1 MNLLSFP
8 THSSI
13 LAWKTAWMEEPGR
26 LQSMG
31 LQSQTRLSDFTF
43 FSLSFPTNVEFYQQ
57 SQFLFGLLML
67 SLWLFL
73 FFKKFCWII
82 VDLQCCVSFG
92 CIAKWISYS
101 YTYTHSLLRLFS
113 QVGHYRVLSSL
124 CYIAGS
130 CQLSVLYVVVCI
142 CQT

>member
-1 MNLLSFP
+1 MASQRVGHELSDCTELSGSDGKESACNARDLGWKDP
-8 THSSI
+8 LEKETATHSSI

-67 SLWLFL
+67 SL
-73 FFKKFCWII
+73 
-82 VDLQCCVSFG
+82 
-92 CIAKWISYS
+92 
-101 YTYTHSLLRLFS
+101 
-113 QVGHYRVLSSL
+113 
-124 CYIAGS
+124 
-130 CQLSVLYVVVCI
+130 
-142 CQT
+142 